1 MKKNKCWNRVEDALK
16 NRNRR
21 IYYAGGTLVIDWNE
35 DSGIALNLDGTGFV
49 FGHIDDSKHSTKV
62 IQPDYILKMV
72 QETYLETKGE
82 TEHFKS
88 RQSPL
93 SWRYNGNTF

>member
-1 MKKNKCWNRVEDALK
+1 MIKNKCWNRVEDALK
-16 NRNRR
+16 NHNRCM
-21 IYYAGGTLVIDWNE
+21 YYAGGTLVIDWKKPGT
-35 DSGIALNLDGTGFV
+35 GIALNLDGTGFV

-82 TEHFKS
+82 TEHFKES
-88 RQSPL
+88 VSPQK
-93 SWRYNGNTF
+93 G